1 MVSPRWRKAPFAL
14 RHHPSVLV
22 AVAVA
27 ALLVALAASSSP
39 FVTTAVASE
48 ALKNRLDELTP
59 LGTGLELTSP
69 AFVVAGSPHYHLV
82 PADPG
87 AAAVR
92 ALARRLPHV
101 GGLILTTEVGTP
113 DLSPQILSPQGDQ
126 PVRLMARTGALAHVH
141 RLAEVS
147 GPGVWISNITA
158 ETAHLRPGDTF
169 RFDTGGAGSERGL
182 SLRVKGV
189 YRALPQSA
197 VTPYWVNFFQD
208 AWPQGLDASPPP
220 TYVFVS
226 PATIRRLGPR
236 LASLGRGT
244 TVTDYAELPVDPKG
258 ITLPAA
264 RDLDRRF
271 VAVRHSL
278 HTAFGQR
285 LGCASR
291 FYDQASCSA
300 ATSLSSAVAL
310 ADQNV
315 SAVSPVITLLA
326 DIGAAIA
333 LGVAAA
339 AGIFLVRRR
348 AAEASLL
355 YARGE
360 SAGTFTARTFVET
373 LVPTVAGGLAGFAL
387 AYGLTSAFAP
397 HGSLDAG
404 TVWSGAAHAGV
415 AVVVGLVL
423 LLMAAALSFVR
434 LFDTGTHARPKWFR
448 YLAWE
453 LPVLAAAVYLFF
465 DLRSG
470 GGLSG
475 SAGGGHP
482 TLAVFLFPL
491 LLVAALAGLAAR
503 VVQLPLRSRR
513 LGRGS
518 APAVFLAIRRLA
530 AARGL
535 LVLLTVVTAVALGAC
550 FYAEALS
557 ESLTHT
563 TVEKAY
569 IGNGSDAQGSI
580 QPSQSAP
587 GNFPYPITKVEYTN
601 QGVYVDNENNPGDL
615 MTVDPSTLVS
625 TLHWQGDWGTNP
637 AGLVKLLASA
647 PSSPLP
653 VIVAN
658 GTTHMRTLI
667 LNDVRYP
674 VRVIGSVRTFPEAVP
689 GQPLVI
695 TSFGALDAAATRAHT
710 IDPLDVP
717 FSYLW
722 VKGPPLAAA
731 QALTASSVHPYY
743 VTTVDT
749 FLRDP
754 NVVLATRTYGFM
766 RTVAIAAAVLVL
778 IGVLLYLQTRQRSQ
792 VIASALTR
800 RMGLSRGTETLSLCL
815 ELAGILAFAAVTGG
829 AVALAAAAPIVR
841 HLDPLPLDPP
851 APIFVFPGS
860 AVLVI
865 AAALCVFTL
874 VAGAVT
880 SWLARRTNIS
890 EAIRVV

>member
-1 MVSPRWRKAPFAL
+1 MSAQWKKAPFAL

-48 ALKNRLDELTP
+48 ALKNRLAELTP

-69 AFVVAGSPHYHLV
+69 TFVVGHESRDHVTLV

-92 ALARRLPHV
+92 SLAKRLPHV
-101 GGLILTTEVGTP
+101 GQLITTVEAGPVEIVTP
-113 DLSPQILSPQGDQ
+113 LGDQ

-141 RLAEVS
+141 KLSQVA
-147 GPGVWISNITA
+147 GPGVWISDITA
-158 ETAHLRPGDTF
+158 KTARLRPGDTF
-169 RFDTGGAGSERGL
+169 RLDANGSGVDTRGL
-182 SLRVKGV
+182 SFRVKGV
-189 YRALPQSA
+189 YRALPHGG

-208 AWPQGLDASPPP
+208 AWPQGLDDSPPP
-220 TYVFVS
+220 TYVFAAKARVL
-226 PATIRRLGPR
+226 AVAKR
-236 LASLGRGT
+236 LAFLGRGT
-244 TVTDYAELPVDPKG
+244 PSTDIAELPVDPKG
-258 ITLPAA
+258 LTLPAA
-264 RDLDRRF
+264 RDLDARF
-271 VAVRHSL
+271 VAVRRSL
-278 HTAFGQR
+278 HTAFGTK
-285 LGCASR
+285 LGCDAR
-291 FYDQASCSA
+291 FYTETQCTAVA
-300 ATSLSSAVAL
+300 LLSSAVAL

-348 AAEASLL
+348 SAEASLL

-360 SAGTFTARTFVET
+360 SAGAFTTRTLLET
-373 LVPTVAGGLAGFAL
+373 LAPTVAGGVVGFAL

-397 HGSLDAG
+397 HGSLDAS
-404 TVWSGAAHAGV
+404 TVWSGAAHAAV
-415 AVVVGLVL
+415 AVAVGLVL
-423 LLMAAALSFVR
+423 LLAAAAYSFRR
-434 LFDTGTHARPKWFR
+434 LFDTGTHARPRWFR

-453 LPVLAAAVYLFF
+453 VPVLAVAVYLFF

-475 SAGGGHP
+475 SSGGGHP

-503 VVQLPLRSRR
+503 LVQLPLRSRR

-518 APAVFLAIRRLA
+518 TPAVFLALRRLA

-535 LVLLTVVTAVALGAC
+535 LVLLSIVTAVALGAC

-557 ESLTHT
+557 ESLTHS

-580 QPSQSAP
+580 QPNQSAP
-587 GNFPYPITKVEYTN
+587 RRFPYPITKIEYTN

-615 MTVDPSTLVS
+615 MAIDPSTLVS
-625 TLHWQGDWGTNP
+625 TLHWQSDWGTNP
-637 AGLVKLLASA
+637 AALVKALGSA
-647 PSSPLP
+647 PASPLP
-653 VIVAN
+653 VILAN
-658 GTTHMRTLI
+658 GATRMRTLI

-674 VRVIGSVRTFPEAVP
+674 VDVVGSVRTFPEAVP
-689 GQPLVI
+689 DQPLVI
-695 TSFGALDAAATRAHT
+695 TSFSALNAAATRANT

-722 VKGPPLAAA
+722 VKGPPSAAA
-731 QALTASSVHPYY
+731 AALTASPVHPYY

-766 RTVAIAAAVLVL
+766 RTVAIASAVLVL

-815 ELAGILAFAAVTGG
+815 ELAGILAFAAIVGG
-829 AVALAAAAPIVR
+829 AIALAAAAPIVR

-851 APIFVFPGS
+851 APIFVFPVT

-890 EAIRVV
+890 EAIRVA

>member
-1 MVSPRWRKAPFAL
+1 MSAQWKKAPLAL

-59 LGTGLELTSP
+59 LGTGLEITSP
-69 AFVVAGSPHYHLV
+69 TFVVGHGSDDRPTLV

-92 ALARRLPHV
+92 SLAKRLPHV
-101 GGLILTTEVGTP
+101 GGLITTIEAGPVEIA
-113 DLSPQILSPQGDQ
+113 SSQGDQ
-126 PVRLMARTGALAHVH
+126 SVRLMARTGALAHVH
-141 RLAEVS
+141 KLSQVA
-147 GPGVWISNITA
+147 GPGVWISDITA
-158 ETAHLRPGDTF
+158 KTAALRPGDTF
-169 RFDTGGAGSERGL
+169 HLDTAGLVSNRAL
-182 SLRVKGV
+182 TFRVKGV
-189 YRALPQSA
+189 YRALPHGG

-208 AWPQGLDASPPP
+208 AWPQGLDDSPPP
-220 TYVFVS
+220 TYVFTS
-226 PATIRRLGPR
+226 RATVLGVAKR
-236 LASLGRGT
+236 LADVGRGAPS
-244 TVTDYAELPVDPKG
+244 TDIAELPVDPKG

-264 RDLDRRF
+264 RDLDKRF
-271 VAVRHSL
+271 VAVRRSL
-278 HTAFGQR
+278 QTAFGAK
-285 LGCASR
+285 LGCAHGQ
-291 FYDQASCSA
+291 YNVTPCTAVA
-300 ATSLSSAVAL
+300 LLSSAVAL

-326 DIGAAIA
+326 DIGAVIA

-339 AGIFLVRRR
+339 AGVFLVRRR

-360 SAGTFTARTFVET
+360 GVGAFTGRTFVET
-373 LVPTVAGGLAGFAL
+373 LAPTVAGGIVGFAI

-397 HGSLDAG
+397 HGSLDTS
-404 TVWSGAAHAGV
+404 TVWSGAAHAGI
-415 AVVVGLVL
+415 AVGVGLAL
-423 LLMAAALSFVR
+423 LLAAAAYSFLR
-434 LFDTGTHARPKWFR
+434 LFDTGTHTRPRWFR

-453 LPVLAAAVYLFF
+453 VPVLAVAVYLFF
-465 DLRSG
+465 DLRHG

-475 SAGGGHP
+475 SSGGGHP

-491 LLVAALAGLAAR
+491 LLVAGLAGLAAR
-503 VVQLPLRSRR
+503 VVQVPLRSRR
-513 LGRGS
+513 FGRNTT
-518 APAVFLAIRRLA
+518 PAVFLAIRRLA

-557 ESLTHT
+557 ESLTHA

-569 IGNGSDAQGSI
+569 IGNGSDVQGSI
-580 QPSQSAP
+580 QPNQSAP
-587 GNFPYPITKVEYTN
+587 RNFPYPITKIEYTN

-615 MTVDPSTLVS
+615 MTIDPATLAS
-625 TLHWQGDWGTNP
+625 TLHWQSDWGKNP
-637 AGLVKLLASA
+637 AALVKTLGDS

-653 VIVAN
+653 VILAN
-658 GTTHMRTLI
+658 GATQMHTLI

-674 VRVIGSVRTFPEAVP
+674 VTVVGSVRTFPEAVP
-689 GQPLVI
+689 DQPLVI
-695 TSFGALDAAATRAHT
+695 TSYSALNAAATHAHT

-722 VKGPPLAAA
+722 VKGPPEAAA
-731 QALTASSVHPYY
+731 QALTASSVHAYY

-749 FLRDP
+749 FLHDP

-766 RTVAIAAAVLVL
+766 RTVAIASAVLVL

-800 RMGLSRGTETLSLCL
+800 RMGLSRWTETLSLCL
-815 ELAGILAFAAVTGG
+815 ELAGILAFAGITGG
-829 AVALAAAAPIVR
+829 MVALAAAAPIVR

-851 APIFVFPGS
+851 TPIFVFPGS

-865 AAALCVFTL
+865 AVALCVFTIL
-874 VAGAVT
+874 AGAVT
-880 SWLARRTNIS
+880 SWLARRTNVS
-890 EAIRVV
+890 EAIRVA